1 MGSPARAQNWES
13 SIEADRELVV
23 RARAG
28 EEDAFAEIV
37 RGYQRR
43 VYGVAMRMTR
53 RHEVADDIAQ
63 DTFIRAYRSLDRF
76 ELGRPL
82 GPWLV
87 KIAVNLSINYLNGAA
102 RREQS
107 LYTED
112 TPDGPVELAAS
123 PDPSREP
130 LESNPMRRLLS
141 SEFACALSGALDE
154 LSPEH
159 RAVFLLKVDEGLRYD
174 EIAETLGVSRGTVM
188 SRLFRARARLKTM
201 LEDYR

>member
-13 SIEADRELVV
+13 SIEADRDLVV

-37 RGYQRR
+37 GGYQRR

-112 TPDGPVELAAS
+112 SPAGPVEPAAS

-130 LESNPMRRLLS
+130 LESSPMRRLLS
-141 SEFACALSGALDE
+141 SEFACALSGALDT

-174 EIAETLGVSRGTVM
+174 EIAETLGISRGTVM

>member
-13 SIEADRELVV
+13 SIEADRDLVV

-102 RREQS
+102 H
-107 LYTED
+107 
-112 TPDGPVELAAS
+112 
-123 PDPSREP
+123 REP
-130 LESNPMRRLLS
+130 
-141 SEFACALSGALDE
+141 
-154 LSPEH
+154 
-159 RAVFLLKVDEGLRYD
+159 
-174 EIAETLGVSRGTVM
+174 
-188 SRLFRARARLKTM
+188 
-201 LEDYR
+201 

>member
-1 MGSPARAQNWES
+1 MGSPARAQHRES
-13 SIEADRELVV
+13 SSEVDRDLVV

-28 EEDAFAEIV
+28 DEDAFAAIV

-43 VYGVAMRMTR
+43 VYGVAMKMTR
-53 RHEVADDIAQ
+53 RHEVADDVAQ
-63 DTFIRAYRSLDRF
+63 ETFIRAYRSLDRF

-87 KIAVNLSINYLNGAA
+87 KIAVNLAINYLNGAA

-112 TPDGPVELAAS
+112 MPDGPVEPSAGR
-123 PDPSREP
+123 DPSREP
-130 LESNPMRRLLS
+130 LESNPMRRLASREL
-141 SEFACALSGALDE
+141 ACALACALE
-154 LSPEH
+154 KLSPEH

-174 EIAETLGVSRGTVM
+174 EIAEALGISRGTVM
-188 SRLFRARARLKTM
+188 SRLFRARAHLKTM
-201 LEDYR
+201 LEDFR

>member
-13 SIEADRELVV
+13 SIVADRDVVV

-28 EEDAFAEIV
+28 DEDAFAEIV

-63 DTFIRAYRSLDRF
+63 DTFIRAYRSLARF

-112 TPDGPVELAAS
+112 TPDGPVEPGALS
-123 PDPSREP
+123 DPSREP

-141 SEFACALSGALDE
+141 SEFQSALSSALDK

-174 EIAETLGVSRGTVM
+174 EIAETLSISRGTVM
-188 SRLFRARARLKTM
+188 SRLFRARSRLKTL

>member
-1 MGSPARAQNWES
+1 MGSPARAQNWETT
-13 SIEADRELVV
+13 IEADRDLVV

-28 EEDAFAEIV
+28 DEGAFAEIV

-43 VYGVAMRMTR
+43 VYGVAMKMTR
-53 RHEVADDIAQ
+53 RHEVADDVAQ

-112 TPDGPVELAAS
+112 TPDGPLSPAAT

-141 SEFACALSGALDE
+141 SEFAMALSSALDK

-174 EIAETLGVSRGTVM
+174 EIAETLSISRGTVM
-188 SRLFRARARLKTM
+188 SRLFRARSRLKTL
-201 LEDYR
+201 LEDFR

>member
-13 SIEADRELVV
+13 SSEADRDLVV

-28 EEDAFAEIV
+28 DEGAFAEIV

-53 RHEVADDIAQ
+53 RHEVADDVAQ
-63 DTFIRAYRSLDRF
+63 DTFIRAYRSLARF

-87 KIAVNLSINYLNGAA
+87 RIAVNLSINYLNGAA

-112 TPDGPVELAAS
+112 TPDGPVEPAAR

-141 SEFACALSGALDE
+141 SEFACALSGALDK

-174 EIAETLGVSRGTVM
+174 EIAETLSISRGTVM
-188 SRLFRARARLKTM
+188 SRLFRARSRLKTL

>member
-13 SIEADRELVV
+13 SIDADRDLVV

-28 EEDAFAEIV
+28 DEGAFAEIV

-53 RHEVADDIAQ
+53 RHEVADDVSQ

-87 KIAVNLSINYLNGAA
+87 KIAVNLSINYLNGAS

-112 TPDGPVELAAS
+112 SPDGPVEPGAL

-141 SEFACALSGALDE
+141 SEFARALSSALDK

-174 EIAETLGVSRGTVM
+174 EIAETLSISRGTVM
-188 SRLFRARARLKTM
+188 SRLFRARSRLKTL